1 MIHKEV
7 LNFRRIR
14 KINGSFAFI
23 EHRFRH
29 WIKHL
34 SSEELLLYLFLVL
47 AADEQGLSYY
57 SPESILSHLKLT
69 PDQYRRCLE
78 RLDQS
83 GTWWPLRS
91 PSFRSSLYLKG
102 GSRLMIDRALGL

>member
-14 KINGSFAFI
+14 KINASFAFI
-23 EHRFRH
+23 EHRFRN

-69 PDQYRRCLE
+69 PEQYHHALNGLISQDLVAFRDPLFQVLSLPERR
-78 RLDQS
+78 
-83 GTWWPLRS
+83 
-91 PSFRSSLYLKG
+91 
-102 GSRLMIDRALGL
+102 